1 MEWLQSHFFEGEYF
15 SRPDWDAIH
24 ARVEEDFR
32 SLDQHQLWCDIA
44 RSWLEKLQTRLPDRY
59 SIHESENFAFLTLE
73 QEKYVNNLLAY
84 LEKTLRRILRTLP
97 DIASD
102 DGYGK
107 HVVLMF
113 DDIDHYY
120 SYISHFYSDDGEYG
134 LSSGIYLNK
143 GYGHFA
149 FPYTNITDAEPVI
162 VHEMTHALVSHLS
175 IPLWLNEGMA
185 VNVENN
191 FTGYSGLRID
201 NEMIQAH
208 QGFWGEEEIQ
218 EFWNGDSFSRTDEGQ
233 RLSYELAQL
242 ITNTLAQDYDVFVN
256 FVNKAHF
263 SDGGKQ
269 AASEIYEGDLG
280 GLLVNL
286 LGEADWS
293 PKPELWSSES

>member
-1 MEWLQSHFFEGEYF
+1 M
-15 SRPDWDAIH
+15 
-24 ARVEEDFR
+24 
-32 SLDQHQLWCDIA
+32 
-44 RSWLEKLQTRLPDRY
+44 
-59 SIHESENFAFLTLE
+59 N
-73 QEKYVNNLLAY
+73 VNG
-84 LEKTLRRILRTLP
+84 T
-97 DIASD
+97 
-102 DGYGK
+102 
-107 HVVLMF
+107 VV
-113 DDIDHYY
+113 
-120 SYISHFYSDDGEYG
+120 ISHFYSDDGEYG

-149 FPYTNITDAEPVI
+149 FPYTNITDVEPVI

-293 PKPELWSSES
+293 PKPELWSDES